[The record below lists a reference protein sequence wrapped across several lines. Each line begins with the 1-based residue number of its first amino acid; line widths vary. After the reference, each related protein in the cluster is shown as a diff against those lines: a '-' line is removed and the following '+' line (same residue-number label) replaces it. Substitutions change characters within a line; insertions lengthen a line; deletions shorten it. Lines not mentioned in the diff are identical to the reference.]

1 MKPDELKRLLQRR
14 KEGRC
19 SQEELSQLDNW
30 FDSTSRAGNWEWTD
44 ARKAEI
50 KSEIRK
56 TIGLKVH
63 GQAKASMFKMY
74 FKIAAS
80 VLLILSLGLY
90 FGSNYISNYI
100 NNSSQYTEINAA
112 SGKTTEVLLSDGS
125 KIVLQAK
132 SRLKFPKV
140 FSGEN
145 REVLLYEGEAF
156 FDIAKDPGRPFI
168 VTTKKVST
176 KVLGTAFNISFYE
189 NQQEMSVTVV
199 RGKVSVSNSNGN
211 EVLLDPNQQVVIN
224 KVSGSFKKSV
234 VDARENI
241 GWTEG
246 RIQLN
251 NHTMMH
257 AAELLETRYDI
268 NIKFASPEIG
278 LIRFTATF
286 DKTDNLVSIL
296 NDISRINQL
305 TYTIEN
311 KEVTFR
317 SEKDL

>member
-19 SQEELSQLDNW
+19 SQEELSQLENW

-56 TIGLKVH
+56 NIGLKMH
-63 GQAKASMFKMY
+63 GQAQASMFKMY

-90 FGSNYISNYI
+90 FGSNYINT
-100 NNSSQYTEINAA
+100 SSQYTEINAA

-125 KIVLQAK
+125 KIILQAK

-145 REVLLYEGEAF
+145 REVFLYEGEAF

-189 NQQEMSVTVV
+189 DQQEMSVTVV
-199 RGKVSVSNSNGN
+199 RGKVSVSNSDGN
-211 EVLLDPNQQVVIN
+211 QVLLDPDQQVVIN
-224 KVSGSFKKSV
+224 KVSGSFKKSA

-251 NHTMMH
+251 NQTMMH
-257 AAELLETRYDI
+257 AAELLEKRYDI
-268 NIKFASPEIG
+268 NIKFASPEIHV
-278 LIRFTATF
+278 IRFTATF
-286 DKTDNLVSIL
+286 DKTDSLISIL

-305 TYTIEN
+305 TYTIES
-311 KEVTFR
+311 KEVIFKK
-317 SEKDL
+317 EKNL

>member
-1 MKPDELKRLLQRR
+1 MKPDELKKLLQRR
-14 KEGRC
+14 KEGSC
-19 SQEELSQLDNW
+19 SKEELSQLENW

-50 KSEIRK
+50 KLEIRK
-56 TIGLKVH
+56 NIGLQMH
-63 GQAKASMFKMY
+63 GQAEAGMLKMY
-74 FKIAAS
+74 FQIAAS
-80 VLLILSLGLY
+80 VILILSLGLY
-90 FGSNYISNYI
+90 FGSNYLKNNY
-100 NNSSQYTEINAA
+100 QYTEINAA

-125 KIVLQAK
+125 KIILQAK
-132 SRLKFPKV
+132 SRLKFPKT
-140 FSGEN
+140 FSGKN
-145 REVLLYEGEAF
+145 REVFLYEGEAF
-156 FDIAKDPGRPFI
+156 FEIAKDAEKPFI

-189 NQQEMSVTVV
+189 HQQEMSVTVV
-199 RGKVSVSNSNGN
+199 RGKVSVSSSDGN

-224 KVSGSFKKSV
+224 KGSGAFKKSV
-234 VDARENI
+234 VNARENI

-246 RIQLN
+246 RILLN

-257 AAELLETRYDI
+257 AAELLEARYDI
-268 NIKFASPEIG
+268 NIKFASPEIN

-286 DKTDNLVSIL
+286 DKTDSLTSIL

-305 TYTIEN
+305 NYTKEN

-317 SEKDL
+317 SRKDL